1 MFIWLIVLLCKNT
14 KLSSIKVTV
23 GGSNEEFF
31 FKTPKLQREE
41 TQIVTQSQWSKT
53 NLSKVAVV
61 VSRETVVLRW

>member
-23 GGSNEEFF
+23 GGSNEEF
-31 FKTPKLQREE
+31 PKLQRE
-41 TQIVTQSQWSKT
+41 TQIVTQSEWFKT
-53 NLSKVAVV
+53 NFSKVAVV